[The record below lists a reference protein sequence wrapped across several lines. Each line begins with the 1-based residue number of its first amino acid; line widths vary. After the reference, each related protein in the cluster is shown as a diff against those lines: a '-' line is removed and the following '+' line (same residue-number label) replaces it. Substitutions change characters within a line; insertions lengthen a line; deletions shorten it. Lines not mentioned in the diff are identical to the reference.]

1 MRDKTYFIS
10 DLHLGSGYI
19 ADTYS
24 HQRRIAAWLRSIAPT
39 ARRLFLLGD
48 VIDYWYEYRDVVPRG
63 FVRFLGALAELADS
77 GVEITW
83 LKGNHDI
90 WIFDYLPSELGI
102 NVAPVFRHTP
112 AMDGRVR
119 SPLVNPQ
126 PRHEQLYQ
134 SVGTP

>member
-10 DLHLGSGYI
+10 DLHLGAGYI

-102 NVAPVFRHTP
+102 NVADYLLTYICT
-112 AMDGRVR
+112 
-119 SPLVNPQ
+119 S
-126 PRHEQLYQ
+126 
-134 SVGTP
+134 